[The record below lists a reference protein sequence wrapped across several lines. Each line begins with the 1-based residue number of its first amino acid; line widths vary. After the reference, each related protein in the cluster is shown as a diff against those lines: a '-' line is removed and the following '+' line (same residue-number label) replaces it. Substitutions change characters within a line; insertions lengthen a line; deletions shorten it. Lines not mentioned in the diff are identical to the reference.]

1 MLAWPTTNSRVIAAG
16 TVAHSSGRIGD
27 SREMWENGEISYLND
42 AAEAAGLKAGTMLR
56 EALTRLVS

>member
-1 MLAWPTTNSRVIAAG
+1 
-16 TVAHSSGRIGD
+16 
-27 SREMWENGEISYLND
+27 MWENGEISYLND